1 MNRLTI
7 VLLLLAVGLGLLV
20 VNHNGGRTLGIDNDQ
35 FAQVLYLLPIAG
47 LLSAGILAGRRGN
60 FGTVIRQLAVWLVII
75 LGLVSLYLY
84 RYDLQSF
91 GDRLLG
97 GLMPGRAVVVTTS
110 AGNRAAQI
118 HERPL
123 RSECRD

>member
-47 LLSAGILAGRRGN
+47 LPKAVAVEGVVTASTIAEAVFNGIGQVSFQGSIVTGIFFAIG
-60 FGTVIRQLAVWLVII
+60 LVI
-75 LGLVSLYLY
+75 VRESH
-84 RYDLQSF
+84 
-91 GDRLLG
+91 
-97 GLMPGRAVVVTTS
+97 A
-110 AGNRAAQI
+110 
-118 HERPL
+118 EW
-123 RSECRD
+123 RSPVL

>member
-47 LLSAGILAGRRGN
+47 LLSAALLADG
-60 FGTVIRQLAVWLVII
+60 QP
-75 LGLVSLYLY
+75 
-84 RYDLQSF
+84 LQSGALSHQRLPLEF
-91 GDRLLG
+91 LRDR
-97 GLMPGRAVVVTTS
+97 
-110 AGNRAAQI
+110 
-118 HERPL
+118 
-123 RSECRD
+123 

>member
-60 FGTVIRQLAVWLVII
+60 FGTVIRQMGHLMVDPSADRIWRRIAETQEGAAEQASPRVRLV
-75 LGLVSLYLY
+75 VDPP
-84 RYDLQSF
+84 R
-91 GDRLLG
+91 
-97 GLMPGRAVVVTTS
+97 
-110 AGNRAAQI
+110 
-118 HERPL
+118 
-123 RSECRD
+123 